1 MAMVWNEDL
10 SNWQIKSIK
19 IFILKERFIMNL
31 RKLIISSLL
40 LAIGLV
46 LHQIIPPIL
55 FGMKPDFLLSM
66 MFISIALCDDYK
78 MTIVIGLAAGALTAL
93 TTGFPM
99 GQIPNIIDKII
110 TSNVVYFLFKAL
122 NNKVNHQIKM
132 GIISVIGTFISGTV
146 FLGSAA
152 ILFTLPGPFF
162 VLVVGVVLPA
172 VAFNLAAVTILYNSV
187 QITLKRISY

>member
-1 MAMVWNEDL
+1 MAARITFALLFRVKVFLFVNIPIIRNAKQIYMSWKEVSMAMVWNEDL
-10 SNWQIKSIK
+10 SDWQIKFIK

-40 LAIGLV
+40 ISHRLGDASNNSSNTLWNETW
-46 LHQIIPPIL
+46 
-55 FGMKPDFLLSM
+55 LS
-66 MFISIALCDDYK
+66 FKHD
-78 MTIVIGLAAGALTAL
+78 
-93 TTGFPM
+93 
-99 GQIPNIIDKII
+99 
-110 TSNVVYFLFKAL
+110 VYIYSTLRW
-122 NNKVNHQIKM
+122 
-132 GIISVIGTFISGTV
+132 TV
-146 FLGSAA
+146 FLSSAA